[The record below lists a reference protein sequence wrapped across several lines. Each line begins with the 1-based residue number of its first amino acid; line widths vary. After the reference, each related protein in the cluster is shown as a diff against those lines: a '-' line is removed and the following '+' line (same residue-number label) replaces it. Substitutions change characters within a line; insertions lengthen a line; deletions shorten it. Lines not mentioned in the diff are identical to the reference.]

1 MSATWTQKETGM
13 TFKSAPRIS
22 VGKVLDMDVIT
33 VYPTFSIGLKDTDHD
48 AYISG
53 YPDRLV
59 RPNNTLTRA
68 EGA

>member
-1 MSATWTQKETGM
+1 M

-53 YPDRLV
+53 YLTALSARTTRSPV
-59 RPNNTLTRA
+59 RKPRRSSLSS
-68 EGA
+68 